1 MLLILNRERSIGLYP
16 KPVELDCRQDHGI
29 DVHEGNDDDE
39 DKPKNFISMLRDDS
53 ESKSFYFG
61 RREN

>member
-1 MLLILNRERSIGLYP
+1 MLLILNREQLIGPYP
-16 KPVELDCRQDHGI
+16 KPVELDCRQDHDI

-39 DKPKNFISMLRDDS
+39 DKPENFILILRYDF